1 MQHVLFVVFW
11 HNNQQMIR
19 ESFQQGVI
27 FVELKTFAASV
38 GAGMVLGAAA
48 ILMMPKQNKV
58 RRAMQKTADAI
69 EDGIEDSVHRMKHC

>member
-1 MQHVLFVVFW
+1 ML
-11 HNNQQMIR
+11 
-19 ESFQQGVI
+19 STGGD

-58 RRAMQKTADAI
+58 RRAIQKTADTI
-69 EDGIEDSVHRMKHC
+69 EDSIEDSVQRMKHC